1 MSLDDDKALVLDG
14 IKTLGVDALMWR
26 EEQYGANDERCHWHD
41 ENSALAALDRIL
53 AALDD
58 AESWCEVAAEQL
70 EAAQQDTAAAEER
83 ARVAEAERD
92 WLAYSFAQC
101 PIAAAGRQVLCD
113 KYMTALR
120 ENHSISCK
128 DCRLAA
134 AREAVERSER

>member
-1 MSLDDDKALVLDG
+1 MSLDDDKRLV
-14 IKTLGVDALMWR
+14 R
-26 EEQYGANDERCHWHD
+26 EEIQAIIDRFILHEFSPI
-41 ENSALAALDRIL
+41 EALAALDRIL